1 VFNEYTKQKQYN
13 RKIRYII
20 TEERMNKNL
29 LLSGM
34 VVLLLIIVGLSGC
47 EEELSQDDE
56 TIYAELNV
64 PFRVGDYNVVF
75 SNVHY
80 SKYAYFEGWRWVEID
95 VKVTNSYGKQASSI
109 YLYAP
114 SIGVS
119 GGYFYNGFGPDTY
132 FTAIEH
138 PFESYETNF
147 RYRIPNNRSAIRLNI
162 TYKLDMLQ
170 ENSIP
175 IVLEDF
181 TTFIDYEK
189 YLELKK
195 LINQTRKEI
204 KEFKYLVGELK
215 LAIENKK
222 HNLDPKVLIVLE
234 KLKEAGAFNG
244 SEFNEQQD
252 SPKVRLRPKNYL
264 QN

>member
-1 VFNEYTKQKQYN
+1 
-13 RKIRYII
+13 
-20 TEERMNKNL
+20 MNKNL

-189 YLELKK
+189 YLEKFVGIWKRGEILSTFYSDGTYVSEGNTYYWEINDNK
-195 LINQTRKEI
+195 LIISSISYIYYFYNENQSLTLIRTDSGRQFDYI
-204 KEFKYLVGELK
+204 KQ
-215 LAIENKK
+215 
-222 HNLDPKVLIVLE
+222 
-234 KLKEAGAFNG
+234 
-244 SEFNEQQD
+244 S
-252 SPKVRLRPKNYL
+252 
-264 QN
+264 

>member
-1 VFNEYTKQKQYN
+1 MFNEYTKQKQYN

-189 YLELKK
+189 YLEKFVGIWKRGEILSTFYSDGTYVSEGNTYYWEINDNK
-195 LINQTRKEI
+195 LIISSISYIYYFYNENQSLTLIRTDSGRQFDYI
-204 KEFKYLVGELK
+204 KQ
-215 LAIENKK
+215 
-222 HNLDPKVLIVLE
+222 
-234 KLKEAGAFNG
+234 
-244 SEFNEQQD
+244 S
-252 SPKVRLRPKNYL
+252 
-264 QN
+264 